1 MTYFVRI
8 SCILNLTL
16 RLFFNWEQEKV
27 SEEWWSPELCKY
39 DHKETKNSWNVLS
52 FYYVLDIVLRVWYAL
67 THSFSCSNSGD
78 RCYYY
83 SGGNWGTVV
92 LKLLFKVIESVRG
105 GVWIWAG
112 SLDPNHYYSIT
123 SLSIALTFFRNM
135 MGAEIWSFLFMD
147 KLLEPRTVPDT

>member
-52 FYYVLDIVLRVWYAL
+52 FYYVLDIVLRIWCAL
-67 THSFSCSNSGD
+67 THSFSCSNPGD

-83 SGGNWGTVV
+83 SGGNWGTEG

-112 SLDPNHYYSIT
+112 SLDPNPYYSIT

-135 MGAEIWSFLFMD
+135 MGAEIWSLLFMD
-147 KLLEPRTVPDT
+147 ELLEPRTVPDT